1 MTKDQYGNDPRF
13 DDARYDEP
21 FDAEIIDDTPAEP
34 VNAPVEEYRG
44 AHRRHDDYDEY
55 DSDADYDSDYTDG
68 NYINAEERD
77 AAEGVAGSTAV
88 AGSGAA
94 GAGAGRS
101 AAAAEGGLPRRGLAM
116 ILIAVAALL
125 LLWALWAMTQ
135 KGDDDNAASSAGTST
150 TTTEVVPPAAGQPGT
165 DGQGQGTDQAQDS
178 NAQQD
183 PNAQDANAD
192 QREGEQTQDPN
203 ANRDGQPEGD
213 QPQDPNAQNPAP
225 APAPAPQGAQLD
237 NSNAEVFVYN
247 NSGVADLAN
256 RTADQLKG
264 QFNVANQSQDA
275 AAMNMPEQQY
285 GIFPET
291 YVFFDPATPG
301 AEQVAADIARRVGGT
316 ARAKNDIPEGAV
328 SLPEQAANNRSAV
341 AVVLAG

>member
-1 MTKDQYGNDPRF
+1 MAIVAAVTKDQYGNDPRY
-13 DDARYDEP
+13 DNVGDEP
-21 FDAEIIDDTPAEP
+21 LDAEIIDDTPTD
-34 VNAPVEEYRG
+34 APAEEYRG
-44 AHRRHDDYDEY
+44 AHRRDD
-55 DSDADYDSDYTDG
+55 DADYDYDEAYDEAYAG
-68 NYINAEERD
+68 Y
-77 AAEGVAGSTAV
+77 AAGAGAGSTAV
-88 AGSGAA
+88 TAGAA
-94 GAGAGRS
+94 GAGAGAG
-101 AAAAEGGLPRRGLAM
+101 AAAQGGLPRRGLAM

-135 KGDDDNAASSAGTST
+135 KGDDNNAASSASSETST
-150 TTTEVVPPAAGQPGT
+150 SATAEAAPSAAQPGE
-165 DGQGQGTDQAQDS
+165 GQGQGAQDPNASQDPNAPQDPNAEQREGDQA
-178 NAQQD
+178 QD
-183 PNAQDANAD
+183 PNAQD
-192 QREGEQTQDPN
+192 PN
-203 ANRDGQPEGD
+203 AET
-213 QPQDPNAQNPAP
+213 PAP

-237 NSNAEVFVYN
+237 NASAQVFVYN
-247 NSGVADLAN
+247 NSGIADLAN

-275 AAMNMPEQQY
+275 ATMNMPEQQY

-328 SLPEQAANNRSAV
+328 GLPEQAANNRSAV

>member
-1 MTKDQYGNDPRF
+1 MTKDQYGNDPRY
-13 DDARYDEP
+13 DNVGDEP
-21 FDAEIIDDTPAEP
+21 LDAEIIDDTPTD
-34 VNAPVEEYRG
+34 APAEEYRG
-44 AHRRHDDYDEY
+44 AHRRDD
-55 DSDADYDSDYTDG
+55 DADYDYDEAYDEAYAG
-68 NYINAEERD
+68 Y
-77 AAEGVAGSTAV
+77 AAGAGSTAV
-88 AGSGAA
+88 TAGAA
-94 GAGAGRS
+94 GAGAG
-101 AAAAEGGLPRRGLAM
+101 AAAQGGLPRRGLAM

-135 KGDDDNAASSAGTST
+135 KGDDNNAASSASAETST
-150 TTTEVVPPAAGQPGT
+150 SATAEAAPPAAQPGE
-165 DGQGQGTDQAQDS
+165 GQGQGTQDPNASQDPNAPQDPNAEQREGDQA
-178 NAQQD
+178 QD
-183 PNAQDANAD
+183 PNAQDPNA
-192 QREGEQTQDPN
+192 QDPN
-203 ANRDGQPEGD
+203 AET
-213 QPQDPNAQNPAP
+213 PAP

-237 NSNAEVFVYN
+237 NASAQVFVYN
-247 NSGVADLAN
+247 NSGIADLAN

-275 AAMNMPEQQY
+275 ATMNMPEQQY

-328 SLPEQAANNRSAV
+328 GLPEQAANNRSAV

>member
-1 MTKDQYGNDPRF
+1 VAIVAAVTKDQYGNDPRY
-13 DDARYDEP
+13 DNVGDEP
-21 FDAEIIDDTPAEP
+21 LDAEIIDDTPTD
-34 VNAPVEEYRG
+34 APAEEYRG
-44 AHRRHDDYDEY
+44 AHRRDD
-55 DSDADYDSDYTDG
+55 DADYDYDEAYDEAYAG
-68 NYINAEERD
+68 YA
-77 AAEGVAGSTAV
+77 AGSTAV
-88 AGSGAA
+88 TAGGAAA
-94 GAGAGRS
+94 GAGAGAG
-101 AAAAEGGLPRRGLAM
+101 AAAQGGLPRRGLAM

-135 KGDDDNAASSAGTST
+135 KGDDNNAASSASSETST
-150 TTTEVVPPAAGQPGT
+150 SATAEAAPSAAQPGE
-165 DGQGQGTDQAQDS
+165 GQGQGA
-178 NAQQD
+178 QD
-183 PNAQDANAD
+183 PNAS
-192 QREGEQTQDPN
+192 QDPN
-203 ANRDGQPEGD
+203 A
-213 QPQDPNAQNPAP
+213 PQDPNAEQREGDQAQDLNAQDPNAETPAP

-237 NSNAEVFVYN
+237 NASAQVFVYN
-247 NSGVADLAN
+247 NSGIADLAN

-275 AAMNMPEQQY
+275 ATMNMPEQQY

-328 SLPEQAANNRSAV
+328 GLPEQAANNRSAV

>member
-1 MTKDQYGNDPRF
+1 MTKDQYGNDPRY
-13 DDARYDEP
+13 DNVGDEP
-21 FDAEIIDDTPAEP
+21 LDAEIIDDTPTD
-34 VNAPVEEYRG
+34 APAEEYRG
-44 AHRRHDDYDEY
+44 AHRRDD
-55 DSDADYDSDYTDG
+55 DADYDYDEAYDEA
-68 NYINAEERD
+68 Y
-77 AAEGVAGSTAV
+77 AGY
-88 AGSGAA
+88 AA
-94 GAGAGRS
+94 GAGAGAGAGS
-101 AAAAEGGLPRRGLAM
+101 TAVTADGAGAGAGAAAAQGGLPRRGLAM

-135 KGDDDNAASSAGTST
+135 KGDDNNAASSASSETST
-150 TTTEVVPPAAGQPGT
+150 SATAEAAPSAAQPGE
-165 DGQGQGTDQAQDS
+165 GQGQGQAAQDPNASQDPNAPQDPNAEQREGDQA
-178 NAQQD
+178 QD
-183 PNAQDANAD
+183 PNAQD
-192 QREGEQTQDPN
+192 PN
-203 ANRDGQPEGD
+203 AET
-213 QPQDPNAQNPAP
+213 PAP

-237 NSNAEVFVYN
+237 NASAQVFVYN
-247 NSGVADLAN
+247 NSGIADLAN

-275 AAMNMPEQQY
+275 ATMNMPEQQY

-328 SLPEQAANNRSAV
+328 GLPEQAANNRSAV

>member
-1 MTKDQYGNDPRF
+1 MTKDQYGNDPRY
-13 DDARYDEP
+13 DNVGDEP
-21 FDAEIIDDTPAEP
+21 LDAEIIDDTPTD
-34 VNAPVEEYRG
+34 APAEEYRG
-44 AHRRHDDYDEY
+44 AHRRDD
-55 DSDADYDSDYTDG
+55 DADYDYDEAYDEA
-68 NYINAEERD
+68 Y
-77 AAEGVAGSTAV
+77 AGY
-88 AGSGAA
+88 AA
-94 GAGAGRS
+94 GAGAGAGAGS
-101 AAAAEGGLPRRGLAM
+101 TAVTADGAGAGAGAGAAQGGLPRRGLAM

-135 KGDDDNAASSAGTST
+135 KGDDNNAASSASSETST
-150 TTTEVVPPAAGQPGT
+150 SATAEAAPSAAQPGE
-165 DGQGQGTDQAQDS
+165 GQGQGAQDPNASQDPNAPQDPNAEQREGDQA
-178 NAQQD
+178 QD
-183 PNAQDANAD
+183 PNAQD
-192 QREGEQTQDPN
+192 PN
-203 ANRDGQPEGD
+203 AET
-213 QPQDPNAQNPAP
+213 PAP

-237 NSNAEVFVYN
+237 NASAQVFVYN
-247 NSGVADLAN
+247 NSGIADLAN

-275 AAMNMPEQQY
+275 ATMNMPEQQY

-328 SLPEQAANNRSAV
+328 GLPEQAANNRSAV

>member
-1 MTKDQYGNDPRF
+1 MAIVAAVTKDQYGNDPRY
-13 DDARYDEP
+13 DNVGDEP
-21 FDAEIIDDTPAEP
+21 LDAEIIDDTPTD
-34 VNAPVEEYRG
+34 APAEEYRG
-44 AHRRHDDYDEY
+44 AHRRDD
-55 DSDADYDSDYTDG
+55 DADYDYDEAYDEAYAG
-68 NYINAEERD
+68 Y
-77 AAEGVAGSTAV
+77 AAGAGAGSTAV
-88 AGSGAA
+88 TAGAA
-94 GAGAGRS
+94 GAGAGAG
-101 AAAAEGGLPRRGLAM
+101 AAAQGGLPRRGLAM

-135 KGDDDNAASSAGTST
+135 KGDDNNAASSASSETST
-150 TTTEVVPPAAGQPGT
+150 SATSEAAPSAAQPGE
-165 DGQGQGTDQAQDS
+165 GQGQGAQDPNASQDPNAPQDPNAEQREGDQA
-178 NAQQD
+178 QD
-183 PNAQDANAD
+183 PNAQD
-192 QREGEQTQDPN
+192 PN
-203 ANRDGQPEGD
+203 AET
-213 QPQDPNAQNPAP
+213 PAP

-237 NSNAEVFVYN
+237 NASAQVFVYN
-247 NSGVADLAN
+247 NSGIADLAN

-275 AAMNMPEQQY
+275 ATMNMPEQQY

-328 SLPEQAANNRSAV
+328 GLPEQAANNRSAV

>member
-1 MTKDQYGNDPRF
+1 MTKDQYGNDPRY
-13 DDARYDEP
+13 DNVGDEP
-21 FDAEIIDDTPAEP
+21 LDAEIIDDTPTD
-34 VNAPVEEYRG
+34 APAEEYRG
-44 AHRRHDDYDEY
+44 AHRRDD
-55 DSDADYDSDYTDG
+55 DADYDYDEAYDEAYAG
-68 NYINAEERD
+68 Y
-77 AAEGVAGSTAV
+77 AAGAGAGSTAV
-88 AGSGAA
+88 TAGAA
-94 GAGAGRS
+94 GAGAGAG
-101 AAAAEGGLPRRGLAM
+101 AAAQGGLPRRGLAM

-135 KGDDDNAASSAGTST
+135 KGDDNNAASSASSETST
-150 TTTEVVPPAAGQPGT
+150 SATAEAAPSAAQPGE
-165 DGQGQGTDQAQDS
+165 GQGQGAQDPNASQDPNAPQDPNAEQREGDQA
-178 NAQQD
+178 QD
-183 PNAQDANAD
+183 PNAQD
-192 QREGEQTQDPN
+192 PN
-203 ANRDGQPEGD
+203 AET
-213 QPQDPNAQNPAP
+213 PAP

-237 NSNAEVFVYN
+237 NASAQVFVYN
-247 NSGVADLAN
+247 NSGIADLAN

-275 AAMNMPEQQY
+275 ATMNMPEQQY

-328 SLPEQAANNRSAV
+328 GLPEQAANNRSAV

>member
-1 MTKDQYGNDPRF
+1 MAIVAAVTKDQYGNDPRY
-13 DDARYDEP
+13 DNVGDEP
-21 FDAEIIDDTPAEP
+21 LDAEIIDDTPTD
-34 VNAPVEEYRG
+34 APAEEYRG
-44 AHRRHDDYDEY
+44 AHRRDD
-55 DSDADYDSDYTDG
+55 DADYDYDEAYDEAYAG
-68 NYINAEERD
+68 YA
-77 AAEGVAGSTAV
+77 AGSTAV
-88 AGSGAA
+88 TAGGAGAA
-94 GAGAGRS
+94 GAGAGAG
-101 AAAAEGGLPRRGLAM
+101 AAAQGGLPRRGLAM

-135 KGDDDNAASSAGTST
+135 KGDDNNAASSASSETST
-150 TTTEVVPPAAGQPGT
+150 SATAEAAPSTAQPGE
-165 DGQGQGTDQAQDS
+165 GQGQGAQDPNASQDPNAPQDPNAEQREGDQA
-178 NAQQD
+178 QD
-183 PNAQDANAD
+183 PNAQDPNA
-192 QREGEQTQDPN
+192 QDPN
-203 ANRDGQPEGD
+203 AET
-213 QPQDPNAQNPAP
+213 PAP

-237 NSNAEVFVYN
+237 NASAQVFVYN
-247 NSGVADLAN
+247 NSGIADLAN

-275 AAMNMPEQQY
+275 ATMNMPEQQY

-328 SLPEQAANNRSAV
+328 GLPEQAANNRSAV

>member
-1 MTKDQYGNDPRF
+1 MTKDQYGNDPRY
-13 DDARYDEP
+13 DNVGDEP
-21 FDAEIIDDTPAEP
+21 LDAEIIDDTPTD
-34 VNAPVEEYRG
+34 APAEEYRG
-44 AHRRHDDYDEY
+44 AHRRDD
-55 DSDADYDSDYTDG
+55 DADYDYDEAYDEAYAG
-68 NYINAEERD
+68 YA
-77 AAEGVAGSTAV
+77 AGSTAV
-88 AGSGAA
+88 TAGAA
-94 GAGAGRS
+94 GAGAGAG
-101 AAAAEGGLPRRGLAM
+101 AAAQGGLPRRGLAM

-135 KGDDDNAASSAGTST
+135 KGDDNNAASSASSETST
-150 TTTEVVPPAAGQPGT
+150 SATAEAAPSAAQPGE
-165 DGQGQGTDQAQDS
+165 GQGQGTQDPNASQDPNSPQDPNAEQREGDQA
-178 NAQQD
+178 QD
-183 PNAQDANAD
+183 PNAQD
-192 QREGEQTQDPN
+192 PN
-203 ANRDGQPEGD
+203 AET
-213 QPQDPNAQNPAP
+213 PAP

-237 NSNAEVFVYN
+237 NASAQVFVYN
-247 NSGVADLAN
+247 NSGIADLAN

-275 AAMNMPEQQY
+275 ATMNMPEQQY

-328 SLPEQAANNRSAV
+328 GLPEQAANNRSAV

>member
-1 MTKDQYGNDPRF
+1 MTKDQYGNDPRY
-13 DDARYDEP
+13 DNVGDEP
-21 FDAEIIDDTPAEP
+21 LDAEIIDDTPTDTP
-34 VNAPVEEYRG
+34 TDAPAEEYRG
-44 AHRRHDDYDEY
+44 AHRRDD
-55 DSDADYDSDYTDG
+55 DADYDYDEAYDEA
-68 NYINAEERD
+68 Y
-77 AAEGVAGSTAV
+77 AGY
-88 AGSGAA
+88 AA
-94 GAGAGRS
+94 GAGAGSTAVTAGS
-101 AAAAEGGLPRRGLAM
+101 AAAGAGAGAGAAAQGGLPRRGLAM

-135 KGDDDNAASSAGTST
+135 KGDDNNAASSASSETST
-150 TTTEVVPPAAGQPGT
+150 SATAEAAPSAAQPGEGE
-165 DGQGQGTDQAQDS
+165 GQGAQDPNASQDPNAPQEPNAEQREGDQA
-178 NAQQD
+178 QD
-183 PNAQDANAD
+183 PNAQD
-192 QREGEQTQDPN
+192 PN
-203 ANRDGQPEGD
+203 AET
-213 QPQDPNAQNPAP
+213 PAP

-237 NSNAEVFVYN
+237 NASAQVFVYN
-247 NSGVADLAN
+247 NSGIADLAN

-275 AAMNMPEQQY
+275 ATMNMPEQQY

-328 SLPEQAANNRSAV
+328 GLPEQAANNRSAV

>member
-1 MTKDQYGNDPRF
+1 MAIVAAVTKDQYGNDPRY
-13 DDARYDEP
+13 DNVGDEP
-21 FDAEIIDDTPAEP
+21 LDAEIIDDTPTD
-34 VNAPVEEYRG
+34 APAEEYRG
-44 AHRRHDDYDEY
+44 AHRRDD
-55 DSDADYDSDYTDG
+55 DADYDYDEAYDEA
-68 NYINAEERD
+68 Y
-77 AAEGVAGSTAV
+77 AGY
-88 AGSGAA
+88 AA
-94 GAGAGRS
+94 GAGAGAGAG
-101 AAAAEGGLPRRGLAM
+101 AAAGSTAVTAGGAAAGAGAGAGAAAQGGLPRRGLAM

-135 KGDDDNAASSAGTST
+135 KGDDNNAASSASSETST
-150 TTTEVVPPAAGQPGT
+150 SATAEAAPSAAQPGE
-165 DGQGQGTDQAQDS
+165 GQGQGAQDPNASQDPNAPQDPNAEQREGDQA
-178 NAQQD
+178 QD
-183 PNAQDANAD
+183 PNAQD
-192 QREGEQTQDPN
+192 PN
-203 ANRDGQPEGD
+203 AET
-213 QPQDPNAQNPAP
+213 PAP

-237 NSNAEVFVYN
+237 NASAQVFVYN
-247 NSGVADLAN
+247 NSGIADLAN

-275 AAMNMPEQQY
+275 ATMNMPEQQY

-328 SLPEQAANNRSAV
+328 GLPEQAANNRSAV

>member
-1 MTKDQYGNDPRF
+1 MTKDQYGNDPRY
-13 DDARYDEP
+13 DNVGDEP
-21 FDAEIIDDTPAEP
+21 LDAEIIDDTPTD
-34 VNAPVEEYRG
+34 APAEEYRG
-44 AHRRHDDYDEY
+44 AHRRDD
-55 DSDADYDSDYTDG
+55 DADYDYDEAYDEAYAG
-68 NYINAEERD
+68 Y
-77 AAEGVAGSTAV
+77 AAGAGSTAV
-88 AGSGAA
+88 TAGAA
-94 GAGAGRS
+94 GAGAGAG
-101 AAAAEGGLPRRGLAM
+101 AAAAQGGLPRRGLAM

-135 KGDDDNAASSAGTST
+135 KGDDNNAASSASSETST
-150 TTTEVVPPAAGQPGT
+150 SATSEAAPSAAQPGE
-165 DGQGQGTDQAQDS
+165 GQGQGTQDPNASQDPNSPQDPNAEQREGDQA
-178 NAQQD
+178 QD
-183 PNAQDANAD
+183 PNAQD
-192 QREGEQTQDPN
+192 PN
-203 ANRDGQPEGD
+203 AET
-213 QPQDPNAQNPAP
+213 PAP

-237 NSNAEVFVYN
+237 NASAQVFVYN
-247 NSGVADLAN
+247 NSGIADLAN

-275 AAMNMPEQQY
+275 ATMNMPEQQY

-328 SLPEQAANNRSAV
+328 GLPEQAANNRSAV

>member
-1 MTKDQYGNDPRF
+1 MTKDQYGNDPRY
-13 DDARYDEP
+13 DNVGDEP
-21 FDAEIIDDTPAEP
+21 LDAEIIDDTPTD
-34 VNAPVEEYRG
+34 APAEEYRG
-44 AHRRHDDYDEY
+44 AHRRDD
-55 DSDADYDSDYTDG
+55 DADYDYDEAYDEAYAG
-68 NYINAEERD
+68 Y
-77 AAEGVAGSTAV
+77 AAGAGAGSTAV
-88 AGSGAA
+88 TAGGAGAA
-94 GAGAGRS
+94 GAGAGAG
-101 AAAAEGGLPRRGLAM
+101 AAAAQGGLPRRGLAM

-135 KGDDDNAASSAGTST
+135 KGDDNNAASSASSETST
-150 TTTEVVPPAAGQPGT
+150 SATAEAAPSTAQPGE
-165 DGQGQGTDQAQDS
+165 GQGQGTQDPNASQDPNSPQDPNAEQREGDQA
-178 NAQQD
+178 QD
-183 PNAQDANAD
+183 PNAQD
-192 QREGEQTQDPN
+192 PN
-203 ANRDGQPEGD
+203 AET
-213 QPQDPNAQNPAP
+213 PAP

-237 NSNAEVFVYN
+237 NASAQVFVYN
-247 NSGVADLAN
+247 NSGIADLAN

-275 AAMNMPEQQY
+275 ATMNMPEQQY

-328 SLPEQAANNRSAV
+328 GLPEQAANNRSAV

>member
-1 MTKDQYGNDPRF
+1 MAIVAAVTKDQYGNDPRY
-13 DDARYDEP
+13 DNVGDEP
-21 FDAEIIDDTPAEP
+21 LDAEIIDDTPTD
-34 VNAPVEEYRG
+34 APAEEYRG
-44 AHRRHDDYDEY
+44 AHRRDD
-55 DSDADYDSDYTDG
+55 DADYDYDEAYDEAYAG
-68 NYINAEERD
+68 Y
-77 AAEGVAGSTAV
+77 AAGAGSTAV
-88 AGSGAA
+88 TAGGAGAA
-94 GAGAGRS
+94 GAGAGAG
-101 AAAAEGGLPRRGLAM
+101 AAAAQGGLPRRGLAM

-135 KGDDDNAASSAGTST
+135 KGDDNNAASSASSETST
-150 TTTEVVPPAAGQPGT
+150 SATAEAAPSAAQPGE
-165 DGQGQGTDQAQDS
+165 GQGQGTQDPNASQDPNSPQDPNAEQREGDQA
-178 NAQQD
+178 QD
-183 PNAQDANAD
+183 PNAQD
-192 QREGEQTQDPN
+192 PN
-203 ANRDGQPEGD
+203 AET
-213 QPQDPNAQNPAP
+213 PAP

-237 NSNAEVFVYN
+237 NASAQVFVYN
-247 NSGVADLAN
+247 NSGIADLAN

-275 AAMNMPEQQY
+275 ATMNMPEQQY

-328 SLPEQAANNRSAV
+328 GLPEQAANNRSAV

>member
-1 MTKDQYGNDPRF
+1 
-13 DDARYDEP
+13 
-21 FDAEIIDDTPAEP
+21 
-34 VNAPVEEYRG
+34 
-44 AHRRHDDYDEY
+44 
-55 DSDADYDSDYTDG
+55 
-68 NYINAEERD
+68 
-77 AAEGVAGSTAV
+77 
-88 AGSGAA
+88 
-94 GAGAGRS
+94 
-101 AAAAEGGLPRRGLAM
+101 M

-135 KGDDDNAASSAGTST
+135 KGDDNNAASSASSETST
-150 TTTEVVPPAAGQPGT
+150 SATAEAAPSAAQPGE
-165 DGQGQGTDQAQDS
+165 GQGQGAQDPNASQDPNAPQDPNAEQREGDQA
-178 NAQQD
+178 QD
-183 PNAQDANAD
+183 PNAQD
-192 QREGEQTQDPN
+192 PN
-203 ANRDGQPEGD
+203 AET
-213 QPQDPNAQNPAP
+213 PAP

-237 NSNAEVFVYN
+237 NASAQVFVYN
-247 NSGVADLAN
+247 NSGIADLAN

-275 AAMNMPEQQY
+275 ATMNMPEQQY

-328 SLPEQAANNRSAV
+328 GLPEQAANNRSAV

>member
-1 MTKDQYGNDPRF
+1 MTKDQYGNDPRY
-13 DDARYDEP
+13 DNVGDEP
-21 FDAEIIDDTPAEP
+21 LDAEIIDDTPTD
-34 VNAPVEEYRG
+34 APAEEYRG
-44 AHRRHDDYDEY
+44 AHRRDD
-55 DSDADYDSDYTDG
+55 DADYDYDDADYD
-68 NYINAEERD
+68 YDEAYDE
-77 AAEGVAGSTAV
+77 AYAGY
-88 AGSGAA
+88 AA
-94 GAGAGRS
+94 GAGAGS
-101 AAAAEGGLPRRGLAM
+101 TAVTAGGAAAGAGAGAGAAAQGGLPRRGLAM

-135 KGDDDNAASSAGTST
+135 KGDDNNAASSASSETST
-150 TTTEVVPPAAGQPGT
+150 SATAEAAPSAAQPGE
-165 DGQGQGTDQAQDS
+165 DQGQGQGAQDPNASQDPNSPQDPNAEQREGDQA
-178 NAQQD
+178 QD
-183 PNAQDANAD
+183 PNAQD
-192 QREGEQTQDPN
+192 PN
-203 ANRDGQPEGD
+203 AET
-213 QPQDPNAQNPAP
+213 PAP

-237 NSNAEVFVYN
+237 NASAQVFVYN
-247 NSGVADLAN
+247 NSGIADLAN

-275 AAMNMPEQQY
+275 ATMNMPEQQY

-328 SLPEQAANNRSAV
+328 GLPEQAANNRSAV

>member
-1 MTKDQYGNDPRF
+1 MAIVAAVTKDQYGNDPRY
-13 DDARYDEP
+13 DNVGDEP
-21 FDAEIIDDTPAEP
+21 LDAEIIDDTPAD
-34 VNAPVEEYRG
+34 APAEEYRG
-44 AHRRHDDYDEY
+44 AHRRDD
-55 DSDADYDSDYTDG
+55 DADYDYDEAYDEAYAG
-68 NYINAEERD
+68 Y
-77 AAEGVAGSTAV
+77 AAGAGAGAGSTAV
-88 AGSGAA
+88 TAGSAGAA
-94 GAGAGRS
+94 GAGAGAG
-101 AAAAEGGLPRRGLAM
+101 AAAQGGLPRRGLAM

-135 KGDDDNAASSAGTST
+135 KGDDNNAASSASSETST
-150 TTTEVVPPAAGQPGT
+150 SATAEAAPSAAQPGE
-165 DGQGQGTDQAQDS
+165 GQGQGTQDPNASQDPNAEQREGDQA
-178 NAQQD
+178 QD
-183 PNAQDANAD
+183 PNAQDPNA
-192 QREGEQTQDPN
+192 QDPN
-203 ANRDGQPEGD
+203 AET
-213 QPQDPNAQNPAP
+213 PAP

-237 NSNAEVFVYN
+237 NASAQVFVYN
-247 NSGVADLAN
+247 NSGIADLAN

-275 AAMNMPEQQY
+275 ATMNMPEQQY

-328 SLPEQAANNRSAV
+328 GLPEQAANNRSAV

>member
-1 MTKDQYGNDPRF
+1 MTKDQYGNDPRY
-13 DDARYDEP
+13 DNVGDEP
-21 FDAEIIDDTPAEP
+21 LDAEIIDDTPTD
-34 VNAPVEEYRG
+34 APAEEYRG
-44 AHRRHDDYDEY
+44 AHRRDD
-55 DSDADYDSDYTDG
+55 DADYDYDEAYDEA
-68 NYINAEERD
+68 Y
-77 AAEGVAGSTAV
+77 AGY
-88 AGSGAA
+88 AA
-94 GAGAGRS
+94 GAGAGS
-101 AAAAEGGLPRRGLAM
+101 TAVTAGGAAAGAGAGAGAAAQGGLPRRGLAM

-135 KGDDDNAASSAGTST
+135 KGDDNNAASSASSETST
-150 TTTEVVPPAAGQPGT
+150 SATAEAAPSAAQPGE
-165 DGQGQGTDQAQDS
+165 GQGQGAQDPNASQDPNAPQEPNAEQREGDQA
-178 NAQQD
+178 QD
-183 PNAQDANAD
+183 PNAQD
-192 QREGEQTQDPN
+192 PN
-203 ANRDGQPEGD
+203 AET
-213 QPQDPNAQNPAP
+213 PAP

-237 NSNAEVFVYN
+237 NASAQVFVYN
-247 NSGVADLAN
+247 NSGIADLAN

-275 AAMNMPEQQY
+275 ATMNMPEQQY

-328 SLPEQAANNRSAV
+328 GLPEQAANNRSAV

>member
-1 MTKDQYGNDPRF
+1 MTKDQYGNDPRY
-13 DDARYDEP
+13 DNVGDEP
-21 FDAEIIDDTPAEP
+21 LDAEIIDDTPTD
-34 VNAPVEEYRG
+34 APAEEYRG
-44 AHRRHDDYDEY
+44 AHRRDD
-55 DSDADYDSDYTDG
+55 DADYDYDEAYDEA
-68 NYINAEERD
+68 Y
-77 AAEGVAGSTAV
+77 AGY
-88 AGSGAA
+88 AA
-94 GAGAGRS
+94 GAGAGAGAGS
-101 AAAAEGGLPRRGLAM
+101 TAVTAGGAAAGAGAGAGAAAQGGLPRRGLAM

-135 KGDDDNAASSAGTST
+135 KGDDNNAASSASSETST
-150 TTTEVVPPAAGQPGT
+150 SATAEAAPSAAQPGE
-165 DGQGQGTDQAQDS
+165 GQGQGAQDPNASQDPNAPQEPNADQRDGDQA
-178 NAQQD
+178 QD
-183 PNAQDANAD
+183 PNAQD
-192 QREGEQTQDPN
+192 PN
-203 ANRDGQPEGD
+203 AET
-213 QPQDPNAQNPAP
+213 PAP

-237 NSNAEVFVYN
+237 NASAQVFVYN
-247 NSGVADLAN
+247 NSGIADLAN

-275 AAMNMPEQQY
+275 ATMNMPEQQY

-328 SLPEQAANNRSAV
+328 GLPEQAANNRSAV

>member
-1 MTKDQYGNDPRF
+1 MTKDQYGNDPRY
-13 DDARYDEP
+13 DNVGDEP
-21 FDAEIIDDTPAEP
+21 LDAEIIDDTPTD
-34 VNAPVEEYRG
+34 APAEEYRG
-44 AHRRHDDYDEY
+44 AHRRDD
-55 DSDADYDSDYTDG
+55 DADYDYDEAYDEAYAG
-68 NYINAEERD
+68 YA
-77 AAEGVAGSTAV
+77 AGSTAV
-88 AGSGAA
+88 TAGGAGAA
-94 GAGAGRS
+94 GAGAGAG
-101 AAAAEGGLPRRGLAM
+101 AAAQGGLPRRGLAM

-135 KGDDDNAASSAGTST
+135 KGDDNNAASSASSETST
-150 TTTEVVPPAAGQPGT
+150 SATAEAAPSTAQPGE
-165 DGQGQGTDQAQDS
+165 GQGQGAQDPNASQDPNAPQDPNAEQREGDQA
-178 NAQQD
+178 QD
-183 PNAQDANAD
+183 PNAQDPNA
-192 QREGEQTQDPN
+192 QDPN
-203 ANRDGQPEGD
+203 AET
-213 QPQDPNAQNPAP
+213 PAP

-237 NSNAEVFVYN
+237 NASAQVFVYN
-247 NSGVADLAN
+247 NSGIADLAN

-275 AAMNMPEQQY
+275 ATMNMPEQQY

-328 SLPEQAANNRSAV
+328 GLPEQAANNRSAV

>member
-1 MTKDQYGNDPRF
+1 
-13 DDARYDEP
+13 
-21 FDAEIIDDTPAEP
+21 
-34 VNAPVEEYRG
+34 
-44 AHRRHDDYDEY
+44 
-55 DSDADYDSDYTDG
+55 
-68 NYINAEERD
+68 
-77 AAEGVAGSTAV
+77 
-88 AGSGAA
+88 
-94 GAGAGRS
+94 
-101 AAAAEGGLPRRGLAM
+101 M

-135 KGDDDNAASSAGTST
+135 KGGDNNAASSASSETST
-150 TTTEVVPPAAGQPGT
+150 SATAEAAPSAAQPG
-165 DGQGQGTDQAQDS
+165 DGQGQGTQDPNASQDPNAPQDPNAEQREGDQA
-178 NAQQD
+178 QD
-183 PNAQDANAD
+183 PNAQD
-192 QREGEQTQDPN
+192 PN
-203 ANRDGQPEGD
+203 AET
-213 QPQDPNAQNPAP
+213 PAP

-237 NSNAEVFVYN
+237 NASAQVFVYN
-247 NSGVADLAN
+247 NSGIADLAN

-275 AAMNMPEQQY
+275 ATMNMPEQQY

-328 SLPEQAANNRSAV
+328 GLPEQAANNRSAV